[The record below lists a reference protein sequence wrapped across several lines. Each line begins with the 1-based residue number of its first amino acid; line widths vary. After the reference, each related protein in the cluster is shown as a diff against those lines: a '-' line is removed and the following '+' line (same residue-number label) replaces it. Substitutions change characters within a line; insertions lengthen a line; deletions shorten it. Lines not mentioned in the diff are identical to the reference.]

1 MRAKSRPLLELH
13 TGMRLSESLSCLVL
27 TLLGGTSVNAQAL
40 ESLNQQLP
48 KSLQFSGEY
57 RARWEGFENRNY
69 SPGIN
74 DDYLLSRL
82 RLNLSFKPSEHLHF
96 FAEGQDSHVLWNS
109 RIGDVPPYQDSI
121 DLRLLWADLGNTEKD
136 RFALRVGRQE
146 INIGEER
153 LVGSSNWGNT
163 ARSFDAVRLYWNFL
177 PKAHAEV
184 FASSVV
190 VQVDGEFDKHRQ
202 GDNLHG
208 VTAVIERAGLRW
220 EPFGLWRVSPSVRS
234 ESGTSGHLDFKTIGT
249 RLAGHFGKRT
259 DFVTEMA
266 LQTGSWGSDSL
277 GSWGGHW
284 RVVHKFSSDWR
295 IPSLRVE
302 YDYATG
308 DANPTDRHHG
318 TFELLY
324 PTPHDK
330 LGLADQVGWK
340 NIHHAGA
347 TLEWILSKAVTV
359 QVRGHEWW
367 LASAYDAVYNAGGTL
382 ISRDPT
388 GQSGRHVG
396 EEIDVQALTSITK
409 QFKLGG
415 GLGHIFP
422 GDFLRHTTPGVSY
435 TFPYLMT
442 TVSF

>member
-1 MRAKSRPLLELH
+1 
-13 TGMRLSESLSCLVL
+13 MRLPGSLSCLLL
-27 TLLGGTSVNAQAL
+27 TLLGGASVNAQTL

-57 RARWEGFENRNY
+57 RARWEGFENQNY
-69 SPGIN
+69 SPGFT

-82 RLNLSFKPSEHLHF
+82 RLNLSFTPSEHLQF
-96 FAEGQDSHVLWNS
+96 FAQAQDAHVLWNS
-109 RIGDVPPYQDSI
+109 RIPDAPPYQDSM
-121 DLRLLWADLGNTEKD
+121 DLRLLWAEIGNSQKD

-153 LVGSSNWGNT
+153 LVGSSNWLNT
-163 ARSFDAVRLYWNFL
+163 ARSFDAVRLYWNFA

-190 VQVDGEFDKHRQ
+190 VQADGPFNKHRQ

-208 VTAVIERAGLRW
+208 ATAVIERAGLRW

-234 ESGTSGHLDFKTIGT
+234 ESGTPGRLDFKTIGT
-249 RLAGHFGKRT
+249 RLLGSFGKQT

-266 LQTGSWGSDSL
+266 IQTGSWGADSL
-277 GSWGGHW
+277 SSWAGHW
-284 RVVHKFSSDWR
+284 RVVRRFSSDWR

-302 YDYATG
+302 YDYASG
-308 DANPTDRHHG
+308 DKNPNDGQHE

-330 LGLADQVGWK
+330 MGLADQVGWK

-347 TLEWILSKAVTV
+347 ILEWVPSKSVTL
-359 QVRGHEWW
+359 QLKGHEWW
-367 LASAYDAVYNAGGTL
+367 LASAKDGVYNAGGTL
-382 ISRDPT
+382 ISRDST
-388 GQSGRHVG
+388 GRSGRHVG
-396 EEIDVQALTSITK
+396 QEVDVQVLTSITK
-409 QFKLGG
+409 NFKLGG

-422 GDFLRHTTPGVSY
+422 GEFLRRTTPGDDY
-435 TFPYLMT
+435 TFPYLMA